1 ADDLAKARSA
11 AAVAA
16 RSLDAVS
23 ASAGAA
29 WLQDLWLELRGR
41 GTVAA
46 EAVAK
51 ASDVAQARAAFQRL
65 SGVGLTVVRRFGH
78 RRSAP
83 LHEAFCPMWLQEGD
97 AIRNPYFGDAMLECG
112 EVRKTFE
119 PTRETGVPVSFRK
132 EVSRLTERY
141 LAVGSALAA
150 DDHGTARA
158 AAEALDEALA
168 RVPGV
173 AFEGEALASWRRVS
187 GSLRN
192 AIESIGKATD
202 LESAR
207 RPFALLSEGMI
218 RILKRFGHAGPDD
231 LVQARCPMAFSN
243 RGADW
248 VQRGDEIH
256 NPYFGAAM
264 PRCGEVTHRF
274 AREPGD

>member
-1 ADDLAKARSA
+1 M
-11 AAVAA
+11 
-16 RSLDAVS
+16 
-23 ASAGAA
+23 ASA
-29 WLQDLWLELRGR
+29 W
-41 GTVAA
+41 
-46 EAVAK
+46 
-51 ASDVAQARAAFQRL
+51 
-65 SGVGLTVVRRFGH
+65 
-78 RRSAP
+78 RS
-83 LHEAFCPMWLQEGD
+83 CGWLQEGD